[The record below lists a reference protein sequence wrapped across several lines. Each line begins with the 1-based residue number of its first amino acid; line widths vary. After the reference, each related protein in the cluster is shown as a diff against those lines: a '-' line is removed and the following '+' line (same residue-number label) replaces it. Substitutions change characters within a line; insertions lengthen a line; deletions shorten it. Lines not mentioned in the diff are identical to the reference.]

1 MTWILTCSKP
11 ETQTIS
17 SMEKTLVVLAGP
29 TAVGKTACGIELAGH
44 YNTEIISADSRQI
57 YLETNIGTAVPS
69 PAELR
74 KVKHHFIHAVSLRDP
89 YDASRYEQE
98 VLERLKV
105 LFKSHDMVLMVGG
118 SGLYIDAVCYG
129 IDDLPAVDQELRTSL
144 QEQFEKE
151 GLEPLAARLKELD
164 PVSHDRVDLKNHM
177 RVLKALEVSIQ
188 TGRPYSS
195 FLSATRKER
204 PFRILRVALDMER
217 AELYRRINQRVD
229 KMMEAG
235 LLDEVK
241 GLVPFRELTAMKTV
255 GYRELFNFLDGEITL
270 EEAVDLI
277 KRKTRKFARKQIT
290 WFRKENRYQWFN
302 PGQTGEIIAW
312 IEEHLKQDR
321 KPR

>member
-1 MTWILTCSKP
+1 
-11 ETQTIS
+11 
-17 SMEKTLVVLAGP
+17 MEKTLVVLAGP

-57 YLETNIGTAVPS
+57 YLETTIGTAVPS

-118 SGLYIDAVCYG
+118 SGLYIDAVCFG

-144 QEQFEKE
+144 QEQLEKE
-151 GLEPLAARLKELD
+151 GLGPLAARLKDLD

-302 PGQTGEIIAW
+302 PGYTGEIIVW